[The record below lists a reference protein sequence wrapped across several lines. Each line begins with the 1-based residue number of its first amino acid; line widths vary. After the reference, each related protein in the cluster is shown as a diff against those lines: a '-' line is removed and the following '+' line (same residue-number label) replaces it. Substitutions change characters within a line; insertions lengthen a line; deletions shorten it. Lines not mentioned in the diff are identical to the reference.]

1 MFNQIYVYYIYFL
14 VYLNVCG
21 INPKEHGVKQE
32 LVSLL
37 QMYFTYN
44 TFFWVLVK
52 VTYGSNQHSY
62 SVHPLVVDK
71 GALLMGQGIVRLYYR
86 KSDLGP

>member
-1 MFNQIYVYYIYFL
+1 MLNKVYVYYVYFL

-37 QMYFTYN
+37 IYSSGY
-44 TFFWVLVK
+44 WWRLLGLK
-52 VTYGSNQHSY
+52 PAELLSASSGS
-62 SVHPLVVDK
+62 
-71 GALLMGQGIVRLYYR
+71 G
-86 KSDLGP
+86 

>member
-1 MFNQIYVYYIYFL
+1 MFNKIYVYYIYFL

-44 TFFWVLVK
+44 IFFWVLVK
-52 VTYGSNQHSY
+52 VTRAQTSIAVAKVTRAQTSIP
-62 SVHPLVVDK
+62 VTTQLI
-71 GALLMGQGIVRLYYR
+71 LW
-86 KSDLGP
+86 